1 MQQVAL
7 SLYPFHH
14 FINLITLS
22 LYQIMKPT
30 FCFLLLFC
38 LANTLSAQQ
47 TDYDAIVQPLDAKAR
62 ELPEYLVQLA
72 WLNSP
77 DGAIAMEEVKNAQD
91 AAKNVRK
98 EWTRDVQATFNLNE
112 ANLRSKKSKND
123 SLDNNLFF
131 PRYNFGVSLNLYN
144 VLSQKNKSQI
154 SKREVAMA
162 ALRVNQ
168 RKLAVRAETLT
179 RYANFKLAKEV
190 YKTRAL
196 AEQEMNTNF
205 VLMEQSFK
213 TDEATF
219 EQYTLASTS
228 YYQAQ
233 ESRIRAEAEVQL
245 TKFQL
250 EAILGLKWEQVQ
262 HPAKDE

>member
-1 MQQVAL
+1 
-7 SLYPFHH
+7 
-14 FINLITLS
+14 
-22 LYQIMKPT
+22 MKPT
-30 FCFLLLFC
+30 FYLFILLC
-38 LANTLSAQQ
+38 ITTALSAQQ

-77 DGAIAMEEVKNAQD
+77 DGAIALEEVKNAKD
-91 AAKNVRK
+91 DAKNVRK

-112 ANLRSKKSKND
+112 ANLRSRKSKND
-123 SLDNNLFF
+123 TLDNNLFF
-131 PRYNFGVSLNLYN
+131 PRYNFGVSLNLYS
-144 VLSQKNKSQI
+144 VLSQKTKSQI
-154 SKREVAMA
+154 SKREINIAEH
-162 ALRVNQ
+162 RVNQ
-168 RKLAVRAETLT
+168 RKLAIRAEVLS
-179 RYANFKLAKEV
+179 RYAQFKLAKEV

-196 AEQEMNTNF
+196 AEQEMNANF
-205 VLMEQSFK
+205 ILMEQSFK

-233 ESRIRAEAEVQL
+233 ESRIRAETEVQL
-245 TKFQL
+245 SKFRL
-250 EAILGLKWEQVQ
+250 EEMLGLQWEQVQ